1 MAGTP
6 PDNYKLVLNLPQDSN
21 TTCEDTTNQFNR
33 LHVLKTNN
41 QIRWLQTILRNGK
54 TEHGDF
60 VFNADRLIRLVIEE
74 ALNFLPT
81 YDKTVHT
88 PKGIPYE
95 GKAFNRGNCGVSLVR
110 SGEAMEKSLREC
122 CRSIRIGKMLIRHD
136 DEDTSKHPKV
146 IYVRLPPDIA
156 ERNVLL
162 MYPLMNTG
170 GTIHQ
175 SIRELKK
182 NSVKEEKILICTL
195 FVTPHSVSSV
205 LTAYP
210 KVRILTTE
218 VNDDCAL
225 HFGERYFGTD
235 K

>member
-1 MAGTP
+1 MSVVMMAGTP
-6 PDNYKLVLNLPQDSN
+6 PDNFSLPPSKQSSTEIDNEFS
-21 TTCEDTTNQFNR
+21 R
-33 LHVLKTNN
+33 LHILKSNN
-41 QIRWLQTILRNGK
+41 QIRWLQTILRNVK
-54 TEHGDF
+54 TEHGEF

-74 ALNFLPT
+74 TLNFLPT
-81 YDKTVHT
+81 YNKTVYT
-88 PKGIPYE
+88 PKGVPYE
-95 GKAFNRGNCGVSLVR
+95 GKAFNKGNCGVSIVR

-136 DEDTSKHPKV
+136 DEDSCKPPKV

-156 ERNVLL
+156 DRNILL

-175 SIRELKK
+175 SIKELKK
-182 NSVKEEKILICTL
+182 TCVKEERIIICTL
-195 FVTPHSVSSV
+195 FVTPASVRHV
-205 LTAYP
+205 LLDFP

-218 VNDDCAL
+218 VNEDCAL

>member
-1 MAGTP
+1 MSVCMMAGTP
-6 PDNYKLVLNLPQDSN
+6 PDNFILPITKYSGAAIDDEFS
-21 TTCEDTTNQFNR
+21 R
-33 LHVLKTNN
+33 LHVLKSNN
-41 QIRWLQTILRNGK
+41 QISWLRTILRNAK
-54 TEHGDF
+54 TCHGDF

-81 YDKTVHT
+81 HSKTVIT
-88 PKGIPYE
+88 PKGVPYE
-95 GKAFNRGNCGVSLVR
+95 GKAFNKGNCGVSLVR

-136 DEDTSKHPKV
+136 DDDSCRPPKV

-175 SIRELKK
+175 SIKELKK
-182 NSVKEEKILICTL
+182 NNVKEDRIIICTL
-195 FVTPHSVSSV
+195 FVTPDSLRHVFASFP
-205 LTAYP
+205 T
-210 KVRILTTE
+210 VRILTTE
-218 VNDDCAL
+218 VNEDCAL

-235 K
+235 N